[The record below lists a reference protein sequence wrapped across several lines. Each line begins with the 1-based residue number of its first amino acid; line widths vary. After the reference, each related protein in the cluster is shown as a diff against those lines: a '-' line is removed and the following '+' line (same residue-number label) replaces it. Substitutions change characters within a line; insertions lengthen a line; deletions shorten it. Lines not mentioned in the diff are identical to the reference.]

1 MGHHQAITHWLPQSS
16 LYIIYDNRLPGPF
29 TLKIYKFCLK
39 NAGPLGGGMVI
50 EGTFLDLLRD
60 PTNCMA
66 CDWATENSIETGVS
80 FSS

>member
-1 MGHHQAITHWLPQSS
+1 MNRTNRALAMNNQHSTAQVSS
-16 LYIIYDNRLPGPF
+16 GTKF
-29 TLKIYKFCLK
+29 SKFYKFCLK
-39 NAGPLGGGMVI
+39 NAGPLRGGMVI

-66 CDWATENSIETGVS
+66 CNWATENSIETGVS